1 LKKNNNNIMENN
13 SLGLNIELNNDTIV
27 IKGSKLDLVELANY
41 IVNVAVSNNNS
52 DHLHLDELS
61 LISNESQIRNLII
74 EKECYQKNVD
84 R

>member
-1 LKKNNNNIMENN
+1 MKKNNNNIMENN